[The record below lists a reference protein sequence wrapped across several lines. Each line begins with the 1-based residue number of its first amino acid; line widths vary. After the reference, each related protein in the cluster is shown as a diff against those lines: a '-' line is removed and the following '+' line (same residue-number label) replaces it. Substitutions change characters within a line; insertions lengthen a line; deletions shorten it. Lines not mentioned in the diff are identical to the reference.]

1 MASLTHKA
9 IRELVEEKAPILP
22 PTLREELAERIIEYH
37 RKYKLKKKEVLAI
50 IEEAINEYEKARIEP
65 GEAVGTVAA
74 QSIGEPST
82 QMTLNT
88 FHYAGVAE
96 INVTLG
102 LPRIIEIVDARK
114 NPSTPIMTV
123 YLDEEHRYDQEKAY
137 EVARKIEGTTVMN
150 LAQSVT
156 TDILNMEVIIEID
169 PERLE
174 KAGLTMED
182 VQKKLKGSFKTAE
195 FEFEGY
201 TLIVRPKKA
210 QKLSDLRKIAEKVKS
225 HRLKG
230 LSGVVKTVVTPKGDE
245 FIIYT
250 EGSNL
255 KQVLKV
261 PGVDP
266 TRTRTNH
273 IHEIAEVLGIEAAR
287 NAIIEEIVNTMEEQ
301 GLEVDV
307 RHIMLVADMMTLSG
321 KVMPIGRHGV
331 VGEKAS
337 VLARAAFEITT
348 QHLFEAAERGE
359 MDPLNGVVENV
370 LIGQPVPLGTGMVK
384 LTMQLPIR
392 PVKKE
397 E

>member
-1 MASLTHKA
+1 MVTAKTIKSVIDKSG
-9 IRELVEEKAPILP
+9 LP
-22 PTLREELAERIIEYH
+22 DNIREELYNKLLEYNK
-37 RKYKLKKKEVLAI
+37 KYKLKKAEVQAVVDEAI
-50 IEEAINEYEKARIEP
+50 REYEEALIEP
-65 GEAVGTVAA
+65 GEAIGTVAA
-74 QSIGEPST
+74 QSMGEPST

-123 YLDEEHRYDQEKAY
+123 YLDDKHRHDREKAM
-137 EVARKIEGTTVMN
+137 EVAKRIEGTTIEN
-150 LAQSVT
+150 LAREMSI
-156 TDILNMEVIIEID
+156 DILNFEFIVEVD

-174 KAGLTMED
+174 KSGLDMERI
-182 VQKKLKGSFKTAE
+182 QKKLEGSFKSAE
-195 FEFEGY
+195 FETEGY
-201 TLIVRPKKA
+201 TLIMRPKKVT
-210 QKLSDLRKIAEKVKS
+210 KLSDLRKLAEKVKK

-230 LSGVVKTVVTPKGDE
+230 LSGVGKTVIRKEGDE
-245 FIIYT
+245 YIIYT
-250 EGSNL
+250 EGSNF

-266 TRTRTNH
+266 TRTRTNN

-287 NAIIEEIVNTMEEQ
+287 NAIIEEIVNTMREQ

-307 RHIMLVADMMTLSG
+307 RHIMLVADMMTLDG
-321 KVMPIGRHGV
+321 VILPIGRHGI

-359 MDPLNGVVENV
+359 SDPLNGVVENV
-370 LIGQPVPLGTGMVK
+370 LIGQPVPVGTGIVK
-384 LTMQLPIR
+384 LAMDLPIKPKR
-392 PVKKE
+392 SKE
-397 E
+397 V

>member
-1 MASLTHKA
+1 MVAPSTIKSL
-9 IRELVEEKAPILP
+9 IEKNAPHLP
-22 PTLREELAERIIEYH
+22 EKTKEELYEKLVKYNE
-37 RKYKLKKKEVLAI
+37 KYKLKKKEVEAI
-50 IEEAINEYEKARIEP
+50 IEEVVKEYENAVVEP
-65 GEAVGTVAA
+65 GEAIGTVAA

-123 YLDEEHRYDQEKAY
+123 YLDEEHRYDREKAL
-137 EVARKIEGTTVMN
+137 EVARKIEGTTLIN
-150 LAQSVT
+150 LAQSMT
-156 TDILNMEVIIEID
+156 MDILNMEFVVEID

-174 KAGLTMED
+174 RSGLTMEKIK
-182 VQKKLKGSFKTAE
+182 KKLESSFKTAE
-195 FEFEGY
+195 FEVDGY

-210 QKLSDLRKIAEKVKS
+210 EKLSDLRRIAEKVKS

-230 LSGVVKTVVTPKGDE
+230 LSGVGKTIIRKEGDE
-245 FIIYT
+245 YVIYT
-250 EGSNL
+250 EGSNF

-266 TRTRTNH
+266 TRTRTNN

-287 NAIIEEIVNTMEEQ
+287 NAIIEEIVNTMQEQ

-307 RHIMLVADMMTLSG
+307 RHIMLVADIMTLDG
-321 KVMPIGRHGV
+321 IVRPIGRHGV
-331 VGEKAS
+331 VGDPAS
-337 VLARAAFEITT
+337 VLARAAFEITV

-359 MDPLNGVVENV
+359 VDPLNGVVENV
-370 LIGQPVPLGTGMVK
+370 LIGQPVPVGTGIVRLAMR
-384 LTMQLPIR
+384 LPLKPI
-392 PVKKE
+392 E
-397 E
+397 EE

>member
-1 MASLTHKA
+1 MVAAKTIKSMVDKT
-9 IRELVEEKAPILP
+9 ELPENIK
-22 PTLREELAERIIEYH
+22 EELYSKLAEYNK
-37 RKYKLKKKEVLAI
+37 KYKLKKAEVEAI
-50 IEEAINEYEKARIEP
+50 IQEAVKEYERAKIEP
-65 GEAVGTVAA
+65 GEAIGTVAA

-123 YLDEEHRYDQEKAY
+123 YLDEKHRHDREKAL
-137 EVARKIEGTTVMN
+137 EVARKIEGTTLEN
-150 LAQSVT
+150 LARETSI
-156 TDILNMEVIIEID
+156 DILNFEFIVEID

-174 KAGLTMED
+174 KAGLDMERI
-182 VQKKLKGSFKTAE
+182 QRKLEGSFKSAE
-195 FEFEGY
+195 FETDGY

-210 QKLSDLRKIAEKVKS
+210 GKLSDLRRLAEKVKK

-230 LSGVVKTVVTPKGDE
+230 LSGVGKTIIRKEGDE
-245 FIIYT
+245 YVIYT
-250 EGSNL
+250 EGSNF

-266 TRTRTNH
+266 TRTRTNN
-273 IHEIAEVLGIEAAR
+273 IWEIAEVLGIEAAR
-287 NAIIEEIVNTMEEQ
+287 NAIIEEIVNTMREQ

-307 RHIMLVADMMTLSG
+307 RHIMLVADMMTLDG
-321 KVMPIGRHGV
+321 VIMPIGRHGI

-359 MDPLNGVVENV
+359 VDPLNGVVENV
-370 LIGQPVPLGTGMVK
+370 LIGQPVPVGTGTVRLAMN
-384 LTMQLPIR
+384 LPLR
-392 PVKKE
+392 PKRE
-397 E
+397 

>member
-1 MASLTHKA
+1 MVSDKT
-9 IRELVEEKAPILP
+9 IRSLVERADLP
-22 PTLREELAERIIEYH
+22 ASVKEELYQKLVKYNE
-37 RKYKLKKKEVLAI
+37 KYKLKKSEVEAI
-50 IEEAINEYEKARIEP
+50 IEETVKEYQKALVEP

-123 YLDEEHRYDQEKAY
+123 YLDENHRYDREKAL
-137 EVARKIEGTTVMN
+137 EVARRIEGTTLEN
-150 LAQSVT
+150 LAREET
-156 TDILNMEVIIEID
+156 IDILNFEYVVEID

-174 KAGLTMED
+174 KAGLDMEK
-182 VQKKLKGSFKTAE
+182 VKRKLESSFKSAE
-195 FEFEGY
+195 FEAEGY
-201 TLIVRPKKA
+201 TLIVRPKKVT
-210 QKLSDLRKIAEKVKS
+210 KLSDLRKLAEKVKK

-230 LSGVVKTVVTPKGDE
+230 LSGVGKTIIRKEGDE
-245 FIIYT
+245 YVIYT
-250 EGSNL
+250 EGSNF

-266 TRTRTNH
+266 TRTRTNN
-273 IHEIAEVLGIEAAR
+273 IHEIAAVLGIEAAR
-287 NAIIEEIVNTMEEQ
+287 NAIIEEIVSTMQEQ

-307 RHIMLVADMMTLSG
+307 RHIMLVADMMTLDG
-321 KVMPIGRHGV
+321 VILPIGRHGI

-359 MDPLNGVVENV
+359 EDPLNGVVENV
-370 LIGQPVPLGTGMVK
+370 LIGQPVPVGTGIVK
-384 LTMQLPIR
+384 LAMNLPLR
-392 PVKKE
+392 PKRE
-397 E
+397 

>member
-1 MASLTHKA
+1 MVAPSTIKSLIEKKGA
-9 IRELVEEKAPILP
+9 NLPESVKNELYEKLIKYN
-22 PTLREELAERIIEYH
+22 E
-37 RKYKLKKKEVLAI
+37 KYKLTKAEVEKI
-50 IEEAINEYEKARIEP
+50 IEEVVKEYERALVEP

-114 NPSTPIMTV
+114 NPSTPMMTV
-123 YLDEEHRYDQEKAY
+123 YLDEEHRYDRAKAE
-137 EVARKIEGTTVMN
+137 EVARRIEGTTLEN
-150 LAQSVT
+150 LART
-156 TDILNMEVIIEID
+156 TTIDLINMEFIVEID

-174 KAGLTMED
+174 KSGLTMEKIL
-182 VQKKLKGSFKTAE
+182 KKLQGSFKSAE
-195 FEFEGY
+195 FEAEGY
-201 TLIVRPKKA
+201 TLIVRPKKVE
-210 QKLSDLRKIAEKVKS
+210 KISDLRRFAEKVKK

-230 LSGVVKTVVTPKGDE
+230 LSGVGKTIVRKEGDE
-245 FIIYT
+245 YVIYT
-250 EGSNL
+250 EGSNF

-266 TRTRTNH
+266 TRTKTNN

-287 NAIIEEIVNTMEEQ
+287 NAIIEEIVNTMREQ
-301 GLEVDV
+301 GLEVDI
-307 RHIMLVADMMTLSG
+307 RHIMLVADIMTLDG
-321 KVMPIGRHGV
+321 VVRPIGRHGV

-359 MDPLNGVVENV
+359 VDNLNGVIENV
-370 LIGQPVPLGTGMVK
+370 LIGQPVPVGTGIVK
-384 LTMQLPIR
+384 LTMRLPLK
-392 PVKKE
+392 PQKE
-397 E
+397 EEV

>member
-1 MASLTHKA
+1 MVAEKTIKG
-9 IRELVEEKAPILP
+9 LVEKADLP
-22 PTLREELAERIIEYH
+22 KGLKDELYSKLIDYN
-37 RKYKLKKKEVLAI
+37 RKYKLKKAEVEAI
-50 IEEAINEYEKARIEP
+50 IEEAVKEYQRALIEP
-65 GEAVGTVAA
+65 GEAIGTVAA

-123 YLDEEHRYDQEKAY
+123 YLDEKHRYDREKAL
-137 EVARKIEGTTVMN
+137 EVARRIEGTSLEN
-150 LAQSVT
+150 LARETSI
-156 TDILNMEVIIEID
+156 DILNFEFVVEID

-174 KAGLTMED
+174 KAGLDMEK
-182 VQKKLKGSFKTAE
+182 VKRKLEGSFKSAE
-195 FEFEGY
+195 FEVDGY

-210 QKLSDLRKIAEKVKS
+210 VKLSDLRKLAEKVKK

-230 LSGVVKTVVTPKGDE
+230 LSGVGKTIIRKEGDE
-245 FIIYT
+245 YVIYT
-250 EGSNL
+250 EGSNF

-266 TRTRTNH
+266 TRTRTNN

-287 NAIIEEIVNTMEEQ
+287 NAIIEEIVSTMREQ

-307 RHIMLVADMMTLSG
+307 RHVMLVADMMTLDG
-321 KVMPIGRHGV
+321 VILPIGRHGI

-359 MDPLNGVVENV
+359 VDPLNGVVENV
-370 LIGQPVPLGTGMVK
+370 LIGQPVPVGTGIVRLAMS
-384 LTMQLPIR
+384 LPLR
-392 PVKKE
+392 PKRE
-397 E
+397 

>member
-1 MASLTHKA
+1 MVSSSTIKK
-9 IRELVEEKAPILP
+9 LVESKASNLP
-22 PTLREELAERIIEYH
+22 ERLKEELLDKLLTYNE
-37 RKYKLKKKEVLAI
+37 KYKLKKAEIEAI
-50 IEEAINEYEKARIEP
+50 IDEVVDEYKKALIEP
-65 GEAVGTVAA
+65 GEAVGTVTA

-123 YLDEEHRYDQEKAY
+123 YLDEEHRYDPEKAR
-137 EVARKIEGTTVMN
+137 EVARRIEGTTLES
-150 LAQSVT
+150 LARSMT
-156 TDILNMEVIIEID
+156 LDILNMEFVVDVD

-174 KAGLTMED
+174 KSGLTMEKI
-182 VQKKLKGSFKTAE
+182 QAKLERSFKSAE
-195 FEFEGY
+195 IEVDGN
-201 TLIVRPKKA
+201 TLIIRMKKA
-210 QKLSDLRKIAEKVKS
+210 KGVSTLRRLADKVKK

-230 LSGVVKTVVTPKGDE
+230 LSGVGKTIIRKEGDE
-245 FIIYT
+245 YVIYT
-250 EGSNL
+250 EGSNF

-266 TRTRTNH
+266 TRTRTNN

-287 NAIIEEIVNTMEEQ
+287 NAIIEEITRTMQEQ

-307 RHIMLVADMMTLSG
+307 RHVMLVADMMTLDG
-321 KVMPIGRHGV
+321 VVRPIGRHGV
-331 VGEKAS
+331 VGTKAS
-337 VLARAAFEITT
+337 VLARAAFEITV
-348 QHLFEAAERGE
+348 QHLLQAAERGE
-359 MDPLNGVVENV
+359 VDPLNGVVENV
-370 LIGQPVPLGTGMVK
+370 LIGQPVPVGTGVVRLAMK
-384 LTMQLPIR
+384 LPI
-392 PVKKE
+392 KKSIE

>member
-1 MASLTHKA
+1 MVSERTIKN
-9 IRELVEEKAPILP
+9 LVEKADLPASVKDELYQKLLKYNEK
-22 PTLREELAERIIEYH
+22 YD
-37 RKYKLKKKEVLAI
+37 LKKAEVEAI
-50 IEEAINEYEKARIEP
+50 IEETVKEYQRALVEP
-65 GEAVGTVAA
+65 GEAIGTVAA

-123 YLDEEHRYDQEKAY
+123 YLDEKHRYDREKAL
-137 EVARKIEGTTVMN
+137 EVARKIEGTSLEN
-150 LAQSVT
+150 LAREET
-156 TDILNMEVIIEID
+156 IDILNFEFIVEID

-174 KAGLTMED
+174 KAGLDMER
-182 VQKKLKGSFKTAE
+182 VKRKLESSFKSAE
-195 FEFEGY
+195 FEVDGY
-201 TLIVRPKKA
+201 TLIVRPKKIK
-210 QKLSDLRKIAEKVKS
+210 KLSDLRRLAEKVKK

-230 LSGVVKTVVTPKGDE
+230 LSGVGKTIIRKEGDE
-245 FIIYT
+245 YVIYT
-250 EGSNL
+250 EGSNF

-266 TRTRTNH
+266 TRTRTNN

-287 NAIIEEIVNTMEEQ
+287 NAIIEEIVNTMREQ

-307 RHIMLVADMMTLSG
+307 RHIMLVADMMTLDG
-321 KVMPIGRHGV
+321 VILPIGRHGV

-359 MDPLNGVVENV
+359 TDPLNGVVENV
-370 LIGQPVPLGTGMVK
+370 LIGQPVPVGTGIVK
-384 LTMQLPIR
+384 LAMNLPLR
-392 PVKKE
+392 PKRE
-397 E
+397 

>member
-1 MASLTHKA
+1 MVSSSTIKK
-9 IRELVEEKAPILP
+9 LVESKASNLP
-22 PTLREELAERIIEYH
+22 ERLKEELLEKLLTYNE
-37 RKYKLKKKEVLAI
+37 KYKLKKAEIEAI
-50 IEEAINEYEKARIEP
+50 IDEVVGEYEKALIEP
-65 GEAVGTVAA
+65 GEAVGTVTA

-123 YLDEEHRYDQEKAY
+123 YLDEEHRYDSEKAR
-137 EVARKIEGTTVMN
+137 EVARRIEGTTLES
-150 LAQSVT
+150 LARSMT
-156 TDILNMEVIIEID
+156 LDILNMEFVVDVD

-174 KAGLTMED
+174 KSGLTMEKI
-182 VQKKLKGSFKTAE
+182 QAKLERSFKSAE
-195 FEFEGY
+195 IEVDGN
-201 TLIVRPKKA
+201 TLIIRMKKA
-210 QKLSDLRKIAEKVKS
+210 KGVSTLRRLADKVKK

-230 LSGVVKTVVTPKGDE
+230 LSGVGKTIIRKEGDE
-245 FIIYT
+245 YVIYT
-250 EGSNL
+250 EGSNF

-266 TRTRTNH
+266 TRTRTNN

-287 NAIIEEIVNTMEEQ
+287 NAIIEEITRTMQEQ

-307 RHIMLVADMMTLSG
+307 RHIMLVADMMTLDG
-321 KVMPIGRHGV
+321 IVRPIGRHGV
-331 VGEKAS
+331 VGTKAS
-337 VLARAAFEITT
+337 VLARAAFEITV
-348 QHLFEAAERGE
+348 QHLLQAAERGE
-359 MDPLNGVVENV
+359 VDPLNGVVENV
-370 LIGQPVPLGTGMVK
+370 LIGQPVPVGTGIVRLAMK
-384 LTMQLPIR
+384 LPI
-392 PVKKE
+392 KKSIE

>member
-1 MASLTHKA
+1 MVAAKTIKSLINKTD
-9 IRELVEEKAPILP
+9 LP
-22 PTLREELAERIIEYH
+22 DNIREELYSKLVEYNK
-37 RKYKLKKKEVLAI
+37 KYKLKKSEVEAI
-50 IEEAINEYEKARIEP
+50 IQEAVREYEKAKIEP
-65 GEAVGTVAA
+65 GEAIGTVAA

-123 YLDEEHRYDQEKAY
+123 YLDEKHRYDREKAL
-137 EVARKIEGTTVMN
+137 EVARKIEGTSLEN
-150 LAQSVT
+150 LARETSI
-156 TDILNMEVIIEID
+156 DILNFEFIVEID

-174 KAGLTMED
+174 KAGLDMERI
-182 VQKKLKGSFKTAE
+182 QRKLEGSFKSAE
-195 FEFEGY
+195 FETDGY

-210 QKLSDLRKIAEKVKS
+210 GKLSDLRRLAEKVKK

-230 LSGVVKTVVTPKGDE
+230 LSGVGKTIIRKEGDE
-245 FIIYT
+245 YVIYT
-250 EGSNL
+250 EGSNF

-266 TRTRTNH
+266 TRTRTNN
-273 IHEIAEVLGIEAAR
+273 IWEIAEVLGIEAAR
-287 NAIIEEIVNTMEEQ
+287 NAIIEEIVNTMSEQ

-307 RHIMLVADMMTLSG
+307 RHIMLVADMMTLDG
-321 KVMPIGRHGV
+321 VILPIGRHGI

-359 MDPLNGVVENV
+359 VDPLNGVVENV
-370 LIGQPVPLGTGMVK
+370 LIGQPVPVGTGTVRLAMN
-384 LTMQLPIR
+384 LPLR
-392 PVKKE
+392 PKRE
-397 E
+397 

>member
-1 MASLTHKA
+1 MVAPSTIKSL
-9 IRELVEEKAPILP
+9 IEKNAPHLP
-22 PTLREELAERIIEYH
+22 EKTKEELYEKLVKYNE
-37 RKYKLKKKEVLAI
+37 KYKLKKKEVEAI
-50 IEEAINEYEKARIEP
+50 IEEVVKEYENAVVEP
-65 GEAVGTVAA
+65 GEAIGTVAA

-123 YLDEEHRYDQEKAY
+123 YLDEEHRYDREKAL
-137 EVARKIEGTTVMN
+137 EVARKIEGTTLIN
-150 LAQSVT
+150 LAQSMT
-156 TDILNMEVIIEID
+156 MDILNMEFVVEID

-174 KAGLTMED
+174 RSGLTMEKIK
-182 VQKKLKGSFKTAE
+182 KKLESSFKTAE
-195 FEFEGY
+195 FEVDEY

-210 QKLSDLRKIAEKVKS
+210 EKLSDLRRIAEKVKS

-230 LSGVVKTVVTPKGDE
+230 LSGVGKTIIRKEGDE
-245 FIIYT
+245 YVIYT
-250 EGSNL
+250 EGSNF

-266 TRTRTNH
+266 TRTRTNN

-287 NAIIEEIVNTMEEQ
+287 NAIIEEIVNTMQEQ

-307 RHIMLVADMMTLSG
+307 RHIMLVADIMTLDG
-321 KVMPIGRHGV
+321 IVRPIGRHGV
-331 VGEKAS
+331 VGDPAS
-337 VLARAAFEITT
+337 VLARAAFEITV

-359 MDPLNGVVENV
+359 VDPLNGVVENV
-370 LIGQPVPLGTGMVK
+370 LIGQPVPVGTGIVRLAMR
-384 LTMQLPIR
+384 LPLKPI
-392 PVKKE
+392 E
-397 E
+397 EE

>member
-1 MASLTHKA
+1 MVSDKT
-9 IRELVEEKAPILP
+9 IRSLVERADLP
-22 PTLREELAERIIEYH
+22 ASVKEELYQKLVKYNE
-37 RKYKLKKKEVLAI
+37 KYKLKKSEVEAI
-50 IEEAINEYEKARIEP
+50 IEEAVKEYQKALVEP

-123 YLDEEHRYDQEKAY
+123 YLDEKHRYDREKAL
-137 EVARKIEGTTVMN
+137 EVARRIEGTTLEN
-150 LAQSVT
+150 LAREET
-156 TDILNMEVIIEID
+156 IDILNFEYVVEID

-174 KAGLTMED
+174 KAGLDMEK
-182 VQKKLKGSFKTAE
+182 VKRKLESSFKSAE
-195 FEFEGY
+195 FEAEGY
-201 TLIVRPKKA
+201 TLIVRPKKVT
-210 QKLSDLRKIAEKVKS
+210 KLSDLRKLAEKVKK

-230 LSGVVKTVVTPKGDE
+230 LSGVGKTIIRKEGDE
-245 FIIYT
+245 YVIYT
-250 EGSNL
+250 EGSNF

-266 TRTRTNH
+266 TRTRTNN
-273 IHEIAEVLGIEAAR
+273 IHEIAAVLGIEAAR
-287 NAIIEEIVNTMEEQ
+287 NAIIEEIVNTMQEQ

-307 RHIMLVADMMTLSG
+307 RHIMLVADMMTLDG
-321 KVMPIGRHGV
+321 VILPIGRHGI

-359 MDPLNGVVENV
+359 EDPLNGVVENV
-370 LIGQPVPLGTGMVK
+370 LIGQPVPVGTGIVK
-384 LTMQLPIR
+384 LAMNLPLR
-392 PVKKE
+392 PKRE
-397 E
+397 

>member
-1 MASLTHKA
+1 MVAAKTIKSLVNKS
-9 IRELVEEKAPILP
+9 ELPGNIK
-22 PTLREELAERIIEYH
+22 EELYNKLIEYNK
-37 RKYKLKKKEVLAI
+37 KYKLKKAEVEAI
-50 IEEAINEYEKARIEP
+50 IEETVKEYRKALIEP
-65 GEAVGTVAA
+65 GEAIGTVAA

-123 YLDEEHRYDQEKAY
+123 YLDEKHRHSREKAL
-137 EVARKIEGTTVMN
+137 EVARRIEGTTLEN
-150 LAQSVT
+150 LAREMSL
-156 TDILNMEVIIEID
+156 DILNYEFIVEID
-169 PERLE
+169 PERLQKSGLDME
-174 KAGLTMED
+174 KI
-182 VQKKLKGSFKTAE
+182 QRKLESSFKSAE
-195 FEFEGY
+195 FETEGY
-201 TLIVRPKKA
+201 TLIMRPKKVG
-210 QKLSDLRKIAEKVKS
+210 KLSDLRRLSEKVKK

-230 LSGVVKTVVTPKGDE
+230 LSGVGKTIIRKEGDE
-245 FIIYT
+245 YVIYT
-250 EGSNL
+250 EGSNF

-266 TRTRTNH
+266 TRTRTNN
-273 IHEIAEVLGIEAAR
+273 IWEIADVLGIEAAR
-287 NAIIEEIVNTMEEQ
+287 NAIIEEIVNTMREQ

-307 RHIMLVADMMTLSG
+307 RHIMLVADMMTLDG
-321 KVMPIGRHGV
+321 VILPIGRHGI

-359 MDPLNGVVENV
+359 VDPLNGVVENV
-370 LIGQPVPLGTGMVK
+370 LIGQPVPVGTGVVRLAMN
-384 LTMQLPIR
+384 LPLR
-392 PVKKE
+392 PKRE
-397 E
+397 

>member
-1 MASLTHKA
+1 MVAAKTIKSLINKTD
-9 IRELVEEKAPILP
+9 LP
-22 PTLREELAERIIEYH
+22 DNIREELYSKLVEYNK
-37 RKYKLKKKEVLAI
+37 KYKLRKSEVEAI
-50 IEEAINEYEKARIEP
+50 IQEAVREYEKAKIEP
-65 GEAVGTVAA
+65 GEAIGTVAA

-123 YLDEEHRYDQEKAY
+123 YLDEKHRYYREKAL
-137 EVARKIEGTTVMN
+137 EVARKIEGTSLEN
-150 LAQSVT
+150 LARETSI
-156 TDILNMEVIIEID
+156 DILNFEFIVEID

-174 KAGLTMED
+174 KAGLDMERI
-182 VQKKLKGSFKTAE
+182 QRKLEGSFKSAE
-195 FEFEGY
+195 FETDGY
-201 TLIVRPKKA
+201 ALIVRPKKA
-210 QKLSDLRKIAEKVKS
+210 GKLSDLRRLAEKVKK

-230 LSGVVKTVVTPKGDE
+230 LSGVGKTIIRKEGDE
-245 FIIYT
+245 YVIYT
-250 EGSNL
+250 EGSNF

-266 TRTRTNH
+266 TRTRTNN
-273 IHEIAEVLGIEAAR
+273 IWEIAEVLGIEAAR
-287 NAIIEEIVNTMEEQ
+287 NAIIEEIVNTMREQ

-307 RHIMLVADMMTLSG
+307 RHIMLVADMMTLDG
-321 KVMPIGRHGV
+321 VIMPIGRHGI

-359 MDPLNGVVENV
+359 IDPLNGVVENV
-370 LIGQPVPLGTGMVK
+370 LIGQPVPVGTGTVRLAMN
-384 LTMQLPIR
+384 LPLR
-392 PVKKE
+392 PKRE
-397 E
+397 

>member
-1 MASLTHKA
+1 MVAAKTIKSLVNKS
-9 IRELVEEKAPILP
+9 ELPDNIK
-22 PTLREELAERIIEYH
+22 EELYNKLIEYNK
-37 RKYKLKKKEVLAI
+37 KYKLKKAEVEAI
-50 IEEAINEYEKARIEP
+50 IEETVKEYKKALIEP
-65 GEAVGTVAA
+65 GEAIGTVAA

-123 YLDEEHRYDQEKAY
+123 YLDEKHRHSREKAL
-137 EVARKIEGTTVMN
+137 EVARRIEGTTLEN
-150 LAQSVT
+150 LAREMSL
-156 TDILNMEVIIEID
+156 DILNYEFVVEID
-169 PERLE
+169 PERLQKSGLDME
-174 KAGLTMED
+174 KI
-182 VQKKLKGSFKTAE
+182 QKKLEGSFKSAE
-195 FEFEGY
+195 FETEGY
-201 TLIVRPKKA
+201 TLIMRPKKVG
-210 QKLSDLRKIAEKVKS
+210 KLSDLRKLSEKVKK

-230 LSGVVKTVVTPKGDE
+230 LSGVGKTIIRKEGDE
-245 FIIYT
+245 YVIYT
-250 EGSNL
+250 EGSNF

-266 TRTRTNH
+266 TRTRTNN
-273 IHEIAEVLGIEAAR
+273 IWEIADVLGIEAAR
-287 NAIIEEIVNTMEEQ
+287 NAIIEEIVNTMREQ

-307 RHIMLVADMMTLSG
+307 RHIMLVADMMTLDG
-321 KVMPIGRHGV
+321 VILPIGRHGI

-359 MDPLNGVVENV
+359 VDPLNGVVENV
-370 LIGQPVPLGTGMVK
+370 LIGQPVPVGTGMVR
-384 LTMQLPIR
+384 LAMNLPLR
-392 PVKKE
+392 PKRE
-397 E
+397 

>member
-1 MASLTHKA
+1 MVSKRTIKSLVDKA
-9 IRELVEEKAPILP
+9 DLP
-22 PTLREELAERIIEYH
+22 PSVKEELYQKLV
-37 RKYKLKKKEVLAI
+37 KYNEKYDLKKAEVEAI
-50 IEEAINEYEKARIEP
+50 IEETVKEYQNALVEP
-65 GEAVGTVAA
+65 GEAIGTVAA

-123 YLDEEHRYDQEKAY
+123 YLDEKHRYDREKAL
-137 EVARKIEGTTVMN
+137 EVARRIEGTTLEN
-150 LAQSVT
+150 LAREET
-156 TDILNMEVIIEID
+156 IDILNFEFIVEID

-174 KAGLTMED
+174 KAGLDMD
-182 VQKKLKGSFKTAE
+182 RVKRKLESSFKSAE
-195 FEFEGY
+195 VEVDGY

-210 QKLSDLRKIAEKVKS
+210 TKLSDLRKLAEKVKK

-230 LSGVVKTVVTPKGDE
+230 LSGVGKTIIRKEGDE
-245 FIIYT
+245 YVIYT
-250 EGSNL
+250 EGSNF

-266 TRTRTNH
+266 TRTRTNN

-287 NAIIEEIVNTMEEQ
+287 NAIIEEIVNTMREQ

-307 RHIMLVADMMTLSG
+307 RHIMLVADMMTLDG
-321 KVMPIGRHGV
+321 VILPIGRHGI

-359 MDPLNGVVENV
+359 VDPLNGVVENV
-370 LIGQPVPLGTGMVK
+370 LIGQPVPVGTGIVK
-384 LTMQLPIR
+384 LAMNLPLR
-392 PVKKE
+392 PKRE
-397 E
+397 

>member
-1 MASLTHKA
+1 MVSERTIKN
-9 IRELVEEKAPILP
+9 LVEKADLP
-22 PTLREELAERIIEYH
+22 ASVKEELYQKLV
-37 RKYKLKKKEVLAI
+37 KYNEKYDLKKAEVEAI
-50 IEEAINEYEKARIEP
+50 IEETVKEYQNALVEP
-65 GEAVGTVAA
+65 GEAIGTVAA

-123 YLDEEHRYDQEKAY
+123 YLDEKHRYDREKAL
-137 EVARKIEGTTVMN
+137 EVARRIEGTTLEN
-150 LAQSVT
+150 LAREET
-156 TDILNMEVIIEID
+156 IDILNFEFIVEID

-174 KAGLTMED
+174 KAGLDMD
-182 VQKKLKGSFKTAE
+182 RVKRKLESSFKSAE
-195 FEFEGY
+195 FEVEGY
-201 TLIVRPKKA
+201 TLIVRPKKVT
-210 QKLSDLRKIAEKVKS
+210 KLSDLRKLAEKVKK

-230 LSGVVKTVVTPKGDE
+230 LSGVGKTIIRKEGDE
-245 FIIYT
+245 YVIYT
-250 EGSNL
+250 EGSNF

-266 TRTRTNH
+266 TRTRTNN

-287 NAIIEEIVNTMEEQ
+287 NAIIEEIVNTMREQ

-307 RHIMLVADMMTLSG
+307 RHIMLVADMMTLDG
-321 KVMPIGRHGV
+321 VILPIGRHGI

-359 MDPLNGVVENV
+359 VDPLNGVVENV
-370 LIGQPVPLGTGMVK
+370 LIGQPVPVGTGIVK
-384 LTMQLPIR
+384 LAMNLPLR
-392 PVKKE
+392 PKRE
-397 E
+397 

>member
-1 MASLTHKA
+1 MVAAKTIKSMVDKA
-9 IRELVEEKAPILP
+9 ELPDNIK
-22 PTLREELAERIIEYH
+22 EELYLKLIEYNK
-37 RKYKLKKKEVLAI
+37 KYKLKKAEVQAI
-50 IEEAINEYEKARIEP
+50 IDETVKEYQRALIEP
-65 GEAVGTVAA
+65 GEAIGTVAA

-123 YLDEEHRYDQEKAY
+123 YLDEKHRYDREKAL
-137 EVARKIEGTTVMN
+137 EVARRIEGTTLEN
-150 LAQSVT
+150 LARETSI
-156 TDILNMEVIIEID
+156 DILNFEFIVDID

-174 KAGLTMED
+174 KAGLDMERI
-182 VQKKLKGSFKTAE
+182 QRKLESSFKSAE
-195 FEFEGY
+195 FEVDGY
-201 TLIVRPKKA
+201 TVIMRPKKVG
-210 QKLSDLRKIAEKVKS
+210 KLSDLRRLAEKVKK

-230 LSGVVKTVVTPKGDE
+230 LSGVGKTIIRKEGDE
-245 FIIYT
+245 YVIYT
-250 EGSNL
+250 EGSNF
-255 KQVLKV
+255 KQILKV

-266 TRTRTNH
+266 TRTRTNN

-287 NAIIEEIVNTMEEQ
+287 NAIIEEIVNTMREQ

-307 RHIMLVADMMTLSG
+307 RHIMLVADMMTLDG
-321 KVMPIGRHGV
+321 VILPIGRHGI

-359 MDPLNGVVENV
+359 VDPLNGVVENV
-370 LIGQPVPLGTGMVK
+370 LIGQPVPVGTGIVK
-384 LTMQLPIR
+384 LAMNLPLR
-392 PVKKE
+392 PKRE
-397 E
+397 

>member
-1 MASLTHKA
+1 MVSAKTIKSLVDKA
-9 IRELVEEKAPILP
+9 ELPDDLKGKLYSK
-22 PTLREELAERIIEYH
+22 LLEYN
-37 RKYKLKKKEVLAI
+37 RKYKLKKAEVEAI
-50 IEEAINEYEKARIEP
+50 IEETLSEYQNALVEP
-65 GEAVGTVAA
+65 GEPIGTVAA

-123 YLDEEHRYDQEKAY
+123 YLDEEHRADMEKAL
-137 EVARKIEGTTVMN
+137 EVARRIEGTTIEN
-150 LAQSVT
+150 LARET
-156 TDILNMEVIIEID
+156 TIDILNFEFIVDID

-174 KAGLTMED
+174 KAGLDMD
-182 VQKKLKGSFKTAE
+182 RVLKKLSGSFKSAE
-195 FEFEGY
+195 FEVDGY
-201 TLIVRPKKA
+201 TLIARPKKA
-210 QKLSDLRKIAEKVKS
+210 GKLSDLRRLSEKVKK

-230 LSGVVKTVVTPKGDE
+230 LSGVGKTIIRKEGDE
-245 FIIYT
+245 YVIYT
-250 EGSNL
+250 EGSNF

-266 TRTRTNH
+266 TRTRTNN
-273 IHEIAEVLGIEAAR
+273 IWEIAEVLGIEAAR
-287 NAIIEEIVNTMEEQ
+287 NAIIEEIVNTMREQ

-307 RHIMLVADMMTLSG
+307 RHIMLVADMMTLDG
-321 KVMPIGRHGV
+321 VIRPIGRHGV

-359 MDPLNGVVENV
+359 VDPLNGVVENV
-370 LIGQPVPLGTGMVK
+370 LVGQPVPVGTGMVK
-384 LTMQLPIR
+384 LAMALPLR
-392 PVKKE
+392 PKRE
-397 E
+397 

>member
-1 MASLTHKA
+1 MVSEKTIKN
-9 IRELVEEKAPILP
+9 LVEKADLP
-22 PTLREELAERIIEYH
+22 ASVKEELYEKLVEYNK
-37 RKYKLKKKEVLAI
+37 RYDLKKTEVEAI
-50 IEEAINEYEKARIEP
+50 IEETVKEYQNALVEP
-65 GEAVGTVAA
+65 GEAIGTVAA

-123 YLDEEHRYDQEKAY
+123 YLDEKHRYDREKAL
-137 EVARKIEGTTVMN
+137 EVARRIEGTTLEN
-150 LAQSVT
+150 LAREET
-156 TDILNMEVIIEID
+156 IDILNFEYIVEID

-174 KAGLTMED
+174 KAGLDMEK
-182 VQKKLKGSFKTAE
+182 VRRKLEGSFKSAE
-195 FEFEGY
+195 FEVDGY

-210 QKLSDLRKIAEKVKS
+210 AKLSDLRRLAEKVKK

-230 LSGVVKTVVTPKGDE
+230 LSGVGKTIIRKEDDE
-245 FIIYT
+245 YVIYT
-250 EGSNL
+250 EGSNF

-266 TRTRTNH
+266 TRTRTNN

-287 NAIIEEIVNTMEEQ
+287 NAIIEEIVNTMREQ

-307 RHIMLVADMMTLSG
+307 RHIMLVADVMTLDG
-321 KVMPIGRHGV
+321 VILPIGRHGV

-359 MDPLNGVVENV
+359 TDPLNGVVENV
-370 LIGQPVPLGTGMVK
+370 LIGQPVPVGTGIVK
-384 LTMQLPIR
+384 LAMNLPLR
-392 PVKKE
+392 PKRE
-397 E
+397 

>member
-1 MASLTHKA
+1 MVSSSTIKK
-9 IRELVEEKAPILP
+9 LVESKASNLP
-22 PTLREELAERIIEYH
+22 ERLKQELLDKLLTYNE
-37 RKYKLKKKEVLAI
+37 KYKLKKAEIEAI
-50 IEEAINEYEKARIEP
+50 IDEVVDEYKKALIEP
-65 GEAVGTVAA
+65 GEAVGTVTA

-123 YLDEEHRYDQEKAY
+123 YLDEEHRYDPEKAR
-137 EVARKIEGTTVMN
+137 EVARRIEGTTLES
-150 LAQSVT
+150 LARSMT
-156 TDILNMEVIIEID
+156 LDILNMEFVVDVD

-174 KAGLTMED
+174 KSGLTMEKI
-182 VQKKLKGSFKTAE
+182 QAKLERSFKSAE
-195 FEFEGY
+195 IEVDGN
-201 TLIVRPKKA
+201 TLTIRMKKA
-210 QKLSDLRKIAEKVKS
+210 KGVSTLRRLADKVKK

-230 LSGVVKTVVTPKGDE
+230 LSGVGKTIIRKEGDE
-245 FIIYT
+245 YVIYT
-250 EGSNL
+250 EGSNF

-266 TRTRTNH
+266 TRTRTNN

-287 NAIIEEIVNTMEEQ
+287 NAIIEEITRTMQEQ

-307 RHIMLVADMMTLSG
+307 RHVMLVADMMTLDG
-321 KVMPIGRHGV
+321 VVRPIGRHGV
-331 VGEKAS
+331 VGTKAS
-337 VLARAAFEITT
+337 VLARAAFEITV
-348 QHLFEAAERGE
+348 QHLLQAAERGE
-359 MDPLNGVVENV
+359 VDPLNGVVENV
-370 LIGQPVPLGTGMVK
+370 LIGQPVPVGTGVVRLAMK
-384 LTMQLPIR
+384 LPI
-392 PVKKE
+392 KKSIE